1 VLEPVI
7 ASSPP
12 RRSVPDTTKN
22 CAMLPKRE
30 LIKPSL
36 AVTYVEVESPARTI
50 LALRLVVDARP
61 EIKRFVVVALVVVA
75 LEPVKFWRVVE
86 PRARK
91 LVE

>member
-1 VLEPVI
+1 
-7 ASSPP
+7 
-12 RRSVPDTTKN
+12 
-22 CAMLPKRE
+22 
-30 LIKPSL
+30 
-36 AVTYVEVESPARTI
+36 VEVERPARTI

-86 PRARK
+86 PRAKK